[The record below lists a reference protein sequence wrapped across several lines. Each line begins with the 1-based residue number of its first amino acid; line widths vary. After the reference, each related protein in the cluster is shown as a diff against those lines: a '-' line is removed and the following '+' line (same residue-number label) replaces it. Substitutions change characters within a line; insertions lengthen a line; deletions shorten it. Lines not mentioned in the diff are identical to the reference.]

1 MSNYSFYKIVVT
13 HIPSCVLNWKI
24 EKHMSS
30 CGHRHKTTKVKHVRD
45 TQLPT
50 TSLDL
55 THEVGRTFLYVWNFS
70 SVSSNW
76 ITLSFRS
83 VSERNYLLMR
93 EKMPSVDHGVSQLL
107 FAPSQLVP
115 QTKPQTSQLVPKRNT
130 KQVKWSHKAPKQS
143 TGPKRNPKQFN
154 RSHKRNP
161 KHCNKI
167 PRITVAGT
175 KLTQP
180 PHSDDGK
187 TSGVSIDTADNTSQ
201 E

>member
-13 HIPSCVLNWKI
+13 HIHSCVLNWKI

-30 CGHRHKTTKVKHVRD
+30 CGQRHKTTKMKHVWD

-55 THEVGRTFLYVWNFS
+55 THEVGRTFLCVWNFS

-93 EKMPSVDHGVSQLL
+93 EKIPSVDHGVSQLL

-115 QTKPQTSQLVPKRNT
+115 QTKPQKSQLVPKKIPN
-130 KQVKWSHKAPKQS
+130 KS
-143 TGPKRNPKQFN
+143 TGLT
-154 RSHKRNP
+154 
-161 KHCNKI
+161 NKT
-167 PRITVAGT
+167 PN
-175 KLTQP
+175 KNKD
-180 PHSDDGK
+180 SD
-187 TSGVSIDTADNTSQ
+187 
-201 E
+201 